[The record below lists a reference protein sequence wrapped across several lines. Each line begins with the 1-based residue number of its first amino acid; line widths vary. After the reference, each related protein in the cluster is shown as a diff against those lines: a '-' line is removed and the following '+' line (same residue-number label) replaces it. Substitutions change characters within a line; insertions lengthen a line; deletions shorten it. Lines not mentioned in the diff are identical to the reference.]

1 MTVLFGALLLCTS
14 LMAQVRDSIRAT
26 ELGINFLTK
35 IQKGE
40 IQNVTIEFREGDHLP
55 INIRAE
61 GDLFESVDNNSTLIE
76 IKKNFFI
83 RIYDSE
89 VTMSFD
95 GVTFK
100 PFKET
105 VGGSLSIGA
114 SPVGNDTNNFPVSA
128 IGVLFKA
135 FIK

>member
-1 MTVLFGALLLCTS
+1 MFKKMTVLLGALLLCTS

-83 RIYDSE
+83 RI
-89 VTMSFD
+89 
-95 GVTFK
+95 
-100 PFKET
+100 
-105 VGGSLSIGA
+105 
-114 SPVGNDTNNFPVSA
+114 
-128 IGVLFKA
+128 
-135 FIK
+135 